1 MNRIIRD
8 CSGPS
13 RKYSTSP
20 ILINVLLKVL
30 LRYLSIM
37 NLNANADADANASG
51 SNHNHGEEGS
61 GSTPKPISESNLDK
75 HKRKHKEKKFRR
87 RAIQWAN
94 DRIIDLVKPS
104 SDSSIP
110 VLDALLVQS
119 GVWSTR
125 SRSGNAHEMLIR
137 DAFLSATMLPEFSGK
152 DDAVDIIGA
161 GGGNAN
167 VNVNVIDGGVCV
179 GDDCEVDSNDPKQW
193 KEELKLGGKNIKHP
207 FLLQIKAFLD
217 VEKDQKDS
225 LESLIM

>member
-30 LRYLSIM
+30 LIYLSIM
-37 NLNANADADANASG
+37 ILNANADANASG

-161 GGGNAN
+161 GCGNAN
-167 VNVNVIDGGVCV
+167 GNGNVVDGGVCV